1 MAARRPPERSN
12 LYLIGMMGSGK
23 TTLGRLLAQA
33 LERPFLDTDE
43 LVELR
48 EGRTI
53 PQIFEEEGEAYFRE
67 VEARCVLEA
76 SRLGGA
82 VVALGGGAVL
92 REANRRVLK
101 ATGRSIYLK
110 VRPETILA
118 RLPEHPAR
126 PLITAVDVE
135 ERLALLRRL
144 LAARE
149 PYYLQQADLVVEN
162 EGPPEAALR
171 SILRELRRRGWLPP

>member
-1 MAARRPPERSN
+1 MAARRPPERTN

-43 LVELR
+43 LVERR

-92 REANRRVLK
+92 REENRRVLR
-101 ATGRSIYLK
+101 ATGRSSRSSPPSTSRSASRCC
-110 VRPETILA
+110 VGCWPPASPTTSGRPTWSW
-118 RLPEHPAR
+118 RTRGR
-126 PLITAVDVE
+126 P
-135 ERLALLRRL
+135 R
-144 LAARE
+144 
-149 PYYLQQADLVVEN
+149 
-162 EGPPEAALR
+162 PPSAP
-171 SILRELRRRGWLPP
+171 S

>member
-1 MAARRPPERSN
+1 MARRTAGN

-43 LVELR
+43 MIELR

-53 PQIFEEEGEAYFRE
+53 EEIFQDEGETYFRE
-67 VEARCVLEA
+67 LETLCLLEA
-76 SRLGGA
+76 SQGPGS
-82 VVALGGGAVL
+82 VIALGGGAVL
-92 REANRRVLK
+92 REENRRIIQT
-101 ATGRSIYLK
+101 TGRSIYLK
-110 VRPETILA
+110 VKPETILA

-135 ERLALLRRL
+135 ERLMLLRRL
-144 LAARE
+144 LAVRE
-149 PYYLQQADLVVEN
+149 PYYLQADLVVEN
-162 EGPPEAALR
+162 EGPPEAALDV
-171 SILRELRRRGWLPP
+171 ILRELRRRDWL